1 VSEIHLRPH
10 RPGQEAMIHVLSK
23 LKTRL
28 LLARRYRHM
37 YHRFVA
43 PRLDFSRRRADFYHW
58 YWHHAAQE
66 IGATVR
72 DLGENYLRVSRDG
85 SSTIVQF
92 HFVDLDT
99 YFAKALMDDKR
110 FVSDLVR
117 EMGFSSPRFSQFK
130 LTDRGPAH
138 RFMEEVGVP
147 CVVKPRVGSGGTGV
161 TTGITDG
168 KRLTEAALAA
178 SIARSLPSLMIEEQ
192 VPGDSYRLLYL
203 DGELLHAVKRGAC
216 TVRGDGT
223 SSIRELVGLEN
234 ARRLQSDGIESLSEL
249 TVDLDLKYTLAD
261 QGLTPRSVPG
271 RGELV
276 RVKNVSNQNS
286 ARDQE
291 DVTDRVHRD
300 YHSLPRGVFD
310 RVGARLVGID
320 VMCEDISRRPADS
333 AGAVTEI
340 NIPPGLHYHEILL
353 NQDRPSRVGPAI
365 LSRLL
370 GREERAHPVSEEQ
383 QPSPGKSP
391 GKRVGP
397 VDRAVEPSHR
407 P

>member
-1 VSEIHLRPH
+1 MSEIPLRPH
-10 RPGQEAMIHVLSK
+10 GPGLEAMKPAFSK
-23 LKTRL
+23 LRTRL

-43 PRLDFSRRRADFYHW
+43 PRLDFSRRRAEFYHW
-58 YWHHAAQE
+58 YWHHAARE
-66 IGATVR
+66 VGATVR
-72 DLGENYLRVSRDG
+72 DLGENYLGISRDG

-117 EMGFSSPRFSQFK
+117 ELGFSSPRFSQFK

-138 RFMEEVGVP
+138 RFMEEVGVS

-178 SIARSLPSLMIEEQ
+178 SIARSLPTLLIEEQ

-223 SSIRELVGLEN
+223 SSIKRLVGIEN
-234 ARRLQSDGIESLSEL
+234 ARRLGSDGIESMSEL
-249 TVDLDLKYTLAD
+249 TVDLDMKYTLAD

-271 RGELV
+271 PGELV

-291 DVTDRVHRD
+291 DVTDRVHHD

-320 VMCEDISRRPADS
+320 VMCEDISRGPADS
-333 AGAVTEI
+333 VSAINEI

-353 NQDRPSRVGPAI
+353 DQDRPSRVGPAI

-370 GREERAHPVSEEQ
+370 SREETARPIISGKQ
-383 QPSPGKSP
+383 QPSPWKG
-391 GKRVGP
+391 VGP
-397 VDRAVEPSHR
+397 VPRSVEPSHR